1 MWLPF
6 NRAGNYCAAGLRVTS
21 TQRDV
26 TTYKTTASKVI
37 TTALCTTLLRVVQLL
52 RYDSQL
58 VHDMY
63 IRVLSMVGP
72 VPPATRNRAWEGYD
86 VSELEPR
93 GGV

>member
-1 MWLPF
+1 MPLVYELRLPSGILLQ
-6 NRAGNYCAAGLRVTS
+6 NHCVNHY
-21 TQRDV
+21 
-26 TTYKTTASKVI
+26 
-37 TTALCTTLLRVVQLL
+37 TTALFTTLLRVVQLL